1 MAIYNSD
8 EYIRYLEESA
18 ARQKETVGGA
28 YDASAQYL
36 KAQEPDLISYY
47 DKQRSGIYTGSR
59 VSSLGNNERL
69 AAYGLAGNAYA
80 KPQSG
85 YSESSRIR
93 SDVNMQNALANLG
106 TEQRGAIQSLQN
118 AMRQIQQNKVN
129 AIGQIEMA
137 TADKIAAVKQAD
149 AQNNVNAEKSL
160 VDYYR
165 SIAASGGTLTDE
177 QKAIM
182 SKYGYDYQ
190 QLYDIYEREQT
201 ISKQKQFAQ
210 TYLALLEGGAS
221 LTPEQASVFESVYG
235 VPADQYKAF
244 LTEQNQKK
252 TADQLKTAISMGDL
266 YFNGEEIN
274 PTSLENWKNQGLL
287 SESQYKERLNE
298 YQFANASIHAQK
310 IDELTTKIANAILG
324 GNKAS
329 ASEDIQNLN
338 KIMEE
343 IKVDYDNKKISKAQY
358 DDIKSDYDKFVD
370 EANIAPSSVITGKA
384 VYTNGNEVKPSGN
397 RILRNVI
404 VTVDGT
410 SYEVELANAGSG
422 TSTLAKELE
431 NKGLIENGQV
441 MLHNGNIYMRVN
453 NPDGS
458 IFTISKLQKA
468 EKKSAKGDY
477 DKLKEALTQ
486 K

>member
-59 VSSLGNNERL
+59 VSALGDNERL

-118 AMRQIQQNKVN
+118 AIRQIQQNKAS
-129 AIGQIEMA
+129 AIGQIETA
-137 TADKIAAVKQAD
+137 TADKIAAIKQAD
-149 AQNNVNAEKSL
+149 AQNNINAERSL
-160 VDYYR
+160 VDYY
-165 SIAASGGTLTDE
+165 AKLAQSGATLTDE

-244 LTEQNQKK
+244 LTEQNQKQ
-252 TADQLKTAISMGDL
+252 TADQLKAAISMGDL
-266 YFNGEEIN
+266 YFNGEQIN
-274 PTSLENWKNQGLL
+274 PTSLEDWKNQGLL
-287 SESQYKERLNE
+287 SESQYNEILNE
-298 YQFANASIHAQK
+298 YQFANASIYAQK
-310 IDELTTKIANAILG
+310 IDYATSKIAEAINS
-324 GNKAS
+324 GNRTGLKDLVTELNS
-329 ASEDIQNLN
+329 AMETVTTAYNN
-338 KIMEE
+338 KE
-343 IKVDYDNKKISKAQY
+343 ISKSQY
-358 DDIKSDYDKFVD
+358 DEIKSDYDKFVK
-370 EANIAPSSVITGKA
+370 EAKIAPYNVKTAKA
-384 VYTNGNEVKPSGN
+384 VYTNGNEVNPYGN
-397 RILRNVI
+397 RIFRNVI
-404 VTVDGT
+404 VDVGGT
-410 SYEVELANAGSG
+410 SYEVELTNVGSG
-422 TSTLAKELE
+422 STLANELV
-431 NKGLIENGQV
+431 NKGLTENGQV

-468 EKKSAKGDY
+468 EKKSAKDDY